1 MRQQVI
7 VAIDG
12 PAGAGKST
20 IGRALARALDLSY
33 LDTGAMFRAVAWLAR
48 HEGVDVNDR
57 IEVARLAQR
66 MDLRQNC
73 DVVVVDGHDVT
84 GEIRSQEISDATSV
98 VATNP
103 DVRIELRERQ
113 RHWAASNGG
122 GVIEGRDIGTVVFPE
137 AVLKVFLDASPRVRA
152 QRRVAQT
159 GGSVD
164 EVERAIAERDARDT
178 SRNDAPLRHGDDAVR
193 VDTGNR
199 AIDDVVNEILGLLR
213 ERLSWH
219 A

>member
-57 IEVARLAQR
+57 IKVARLAQR
-66 MDLRQNC
+66 MDLRQND

-113 RHWAASNGG
+113 RIWAASNGG